1 MTVSELATQ
10 TGQTLK
16 SIVKICLQSRP
27 TAFKSMQTTER
38 RLIILGN
45 GPSLRQTMA
54 DYGDRLPGCTLMA
67 VNFAANTEEFLKLRP
82 RYYVLADPH
91 FMSATSEVNVSK
103 LIDNINRTDWPMTV
117 FVDRRF
123 IKTAR
128 NVFRQSETLRIE
140 GFNAVGA
147 EGFGAFERFVY
158 GRSIAMPRPRNVL
171 IAAIMIGISLGF
183 KEIFLTGADH
193 SWMRTITVTDENN
206 VISAL
211 DHYYKDNE
219 KERIRTETAYRSI
232 PLHDIVFSLYT
243 AFRSYHR
250 IEAFARCRGID
261 IYNSTPGSYID
272 AFRRKPLP
280 L

>member
-1 MTVSELATQ
+1 MTVSEFATQ

-16 SIVKICLQSRP
+16 SIIKICLQSRP
-27 TAFKSMQTTER
+27 TAFKSMQTSDSS
-38 RLIILGN
+38 LIILGN

-54 DYGDRLPGCTLMA
+54 EYGDRLGQYNLMA

-82 RYYVLADPH
+82 KYYVLADPH
-91 FMSATSEVNVSK
+91 FMSDTTEVNVAK
-103 LIDNINRTDWPMTV
+103 LIDNINNIDWPMTV

-128 NVFRQSETLRIE
+128 QVFHQSEKLRVE

-158 GRSIAMPRPRNVL
+158 KRSIAMPRPRNVL
-171 IAAIMIGISLGF
+171 IAAVMIGISLGF
-183 KEIFLTGADH
+183 KEIYLTGADH

-211 DHYYKDNE
+211 DHYYKDSE

-250 IEAFARCRGID
+250 IEAFAQRQGID

-272 AFRRKPLP
+272 AFRRRPLP